1 MPSPEEVQEKAR
13 QAGVK
18 LVRFLYCDN
27 DGVIRGKTTHV
38 DFLKPCLESGI
49 GLTVAM
55 QSFTMLDALAPEGT
69 FGPVGEVRLMPDPAT
84 FSPLPYAP
92 KSARMLVDLV
102 QLDRSPWGA
111 CPRSFLKRMIQ
122 ASSERGIQWQAAFE
136 NEFYL
141 VRQAEGGFAP
151 MDQSLCFSSVGMDE
165 AEPVIQDIIENLGQ
179 QGVLVEKYFPELGP
193 GQQEIPVRHA
203 PALRAADNQ
212 IVFRETVR
220 GVARRHGLWAT
231 LAPKPF
237 ADLAGNGCHLHISA
251 WDASGRKNL
260 FFDAKDPHHL
270 SPLGYHFIGGI
281 MAHLPALVALT
292 APSVNSYRRLK
303 PQTWASAFTCYGP
316 DNREAAVRIV
326 SDYWGREKETLR
338 LELKCSDPSNNP
350 YIALGGVVAAGL
362 DGIERELEPGEALGV
377 DPARLS
383 EKERKKLGVE
393 PLPSSLEEAVG
404 ALERDEVLQEA
415 LGPVLAKEYAIVKRA
430 VCEGFKDKG
439 LEFEIAQH
447 FYKF

>member
-1 MPSPEEVQEKAR
+1 VTSREEVLDKAR
-13 QAGVK
+13 QAGVR

-27 DGVIRGKTTHV
+27 DGVVRGKATHV

-69 FGPVGEVRLMPDPAT
+69 FGPVGEVRLMPDPET
-84 FSPLPYAP
+84 FSVLPYAP

-102 QLDRSPWGA
+102 QLDKTPWGA
-111 CPRSFLKRMIQ
+111 CPRSFLKRMVERS
-122 ASSERGIQWQAAFE
+122 AERGIRWQAAFE

-141 VRQAEGGFAP
+141 VRQSEEGFVP

-165 AEPVIQDIIENLGQ
+165 AEPIVQEIIEDLGH
-179 QGVLVEKYFPELGP
+179 QGVAVEKYFPELGP

-220 GVARRHGLWAT
+220 GVARRNGLWAT
-231 LAPKPF
+231 FAPKPF
-237 ADLAGNGCHLHISA
+237 ADLAGNGCHIHISA
-251 WDASGRKNL
+251 WEEAGRKNL
-260 FFDAKDPHHL
+260 FFDPQGPHQL
-270 SPLGYHFIGGI
+270 SRLGYNFIGGV

-326 SDYWGREKETLR
+326 SGYWGLEMETLR

-350 YIALGGVVAAGL
+350 YIALAGVLAAGL
-362 DGIERELEPGEALGV
+362 DGIERELEPGEPLEV

-383 EKERKKLGVE
+383 DEERASLGIK
-393 PLPSSLEEAVG
+393 PLPASLEEAVD
-404 ALERDEVLQEA
+404 ALKGDQVLCEA
-415 LGPVLAKEYAIVKRA
+415 MGPVLAKEYVIVKRA
-430 VCEGFKDKG
+430 VWDGFKDKG
-439 LEFEIAQH
+439 LEFELAQH
-447 FYKF
+447 FFKF